1 MKHQNLFEHLWGRLF
16 EKAPTHHLHMPKKK
30 AERPK
35 VMPDQ
40 DIKDLF
46 QDFHDCC
53 DDEDTDLR
61 EAITYSLRI
70 LSGPTKS
77 ITDKN
82 QTTALPNLRTTEITR
97 PTEPE
102 VGMPPKSK
110 KA

>member
-1 MKHQNLFEHLWGRLF
+1 
-16 EKAPTHHLHMPKKK
+16 MPKKK
-30 AERPK
+30 SERPK
-35 VMPDQ
+35 PMPDE

-70 LSGPTKS
+70 LSGQSKS
-77 ITDKN
+77 ITTKN
-82 QTTALPNLRTTEITR
+82 PTIALPNLRTTEITR

-102 VGMPPKSK
+102 VGMQPKSK

>member
-1 MKHQNLFEHLWGRLF
+1 MTDE
-16 EKAPTHHLHMPKKK
+16 
-30 AERPK
+30 
-35 VMPDQ
+35 

-53 DDEDTDLR
+53 DDADTDLR

-70 LSGPTKS
+70 LSGQTKS
-77 ITDKN
+77 ITTKI
-82 QTTALPNLRTTEITR
+82 TTKSPTIALPNLRTTDITR